1 MRPFFSA
8 AAAAAVLAI
17 SGCVTVGPDFA
28 TPAAPGSAGYAMQ
41 GDAAASEDIA
51 LTASEEINRQWWRSF
66 DSPSLDAVVEEALAR
81 NRTLAAADA
90 ALAGARARLSAARG
104 GAMPQADYAASAE
117 RERVNTAA
125 FGIEGFP
132 SPTIS
137 LYSVGADAVF
147 DLDVFG
153 GQRRRI
159 ESAAAR
165 VQAQVRR
172 TDAAYLTLSGQVVT
186 RTIDIASLEAQAAA
200 VERIVEDDR
209 RVLEMIRRSIAA
221 GGAPASAETTATAQL
236 AEDEGRLPPL
246 RIQLSEARHALAA
259 LVGRAPGNWTP
270 PAVSLEAL
278 TIPDRIPVSLPSSLV
293 RSRPDILAAEADLH
307 AATAD
312 IGVATAA
319 LYPNI
324 SLGAAFNLASLEPET
339 LFNYESAG
347 WSFGPSITGPLFHGG
362 ALRAQRRGAQAAQ
375 AEAMARYEQTVLN
388 AFVQISDLL
397 QAVTQGQALV
407 EAQTRAVNA
416 AAENA
421 RLAELAYENGAG
433 TLLQVIDAQRQSQR
447 VRFGLIQANAELRRD
462 IAALFVATASDW
474 RGATSS

>member
-1 MRPFFSA
+1 MRKIVVA
-8 AAAAAVLAI
+8 LIALLAV

-28 TPAAPGSAGYAMQ
+28 APYAPPNPTYAMDGDRAAPGEVALVAS
-41 GDAAASEDIA
+41 GD
-51 LTASEEINRQWWRSF
+51 INPQWWRALG
-66 DSPSLDAVVEEALAR
+66 SPSLDALVDEALQH
-81 NRTLAAADA
+81 NRTLAAVDA
-90 ALAGARARLSAARG
+90 ALLRARAQLDAARG
-104 GAMPQADYAASAE
+104 GAAPQVDYSASAE

-137 LYSVGADAVF
+137 LYSVGANAVF

-165 VQAQVRR
+165 AEAQARR

-186 RTIDIASLEAQAAA
+186 RAIDIAALEAQLATA
-200 VERIVEDDR
+200 EQIVADDQ
-209 RVLEMIRRSIAA
+209 RVLDMIRRAIAA
-221 GGAPASAETTATAQL
+221 GGSPAAAEVAATAQL
-236 AEDEGRLPPL
+236 AEDEARVPPL
-246 RIQLSEARHALAA
+246 RFQLAQARHALSA
-259 LVGRAPGNWTP
+259 LVGRAPGAWRP
-270 PAVSLEAL
+270 PAISLQAIVLPE
-278 TIPDRIPVSLPSSLV
+278 RIPVSLPSTLV

-319 LYPNI
+319 LYPRI
-324 SLGAAFNLASLEPET
+324 SLGAAFSVASLEPET

-347 WSFGPSITGPLFHGG
+347 WSFGPSVTGPLFHGG
-362 ALRAQRRGAQAAQ
+362 SLRAQRRGAQAAQ
-375 AEAMARYEQTVLN
+375 AEAMARYEQTLLS
-388 AFVQISDLL
+388 AFVQVSDTL
-397 QAVTQGQALV
+397 QAVSEGRALV
-407 EAQTRAVNA
+407 EAQTRAA
-416 AAENA
+416 AAASENA

-447 VRFGLIQANAELRRD
+447 AQLGLILANAQLRRD
-462 IAALFVATASDW
+462 IATLFVATASDW
-474 RGATSS
+474 RAAPA